1 MAKTRKIVSK
11 TDRSETNVTFPA
23 ILTGIIGA
31 VLVSS
36 SSFYIALKFGALPWP
51 TIMVTLLS
59 MMTLNLFKK
68 ANNKEITISHTIMSA
83 GSMVAGGVAFTMPA
97 YIILGGKLTDINQ
110 YQLLLTILGG
120 SIAGAFLSYIFR
132 AKLIEE
138 EKLEFPI
145 GEAAYNLVDS
155 GKSVKN
161 IRYVAFGTLFSS
173 IIAFFRDFSFTK
185 GKAPV
190 IPTVITLKNGLFS
203 IYLSPLL
210 VGMGYVLGFV
220 NTFVWFLGGAIVLF
234 IGEPLA
240 KMFKI
245 ADFPI
250 MKNSFGMGFMIG
262 IGIAIV
268 LKIIFANK
276 MKKDTENKSIVAKLL
291 ILLVI
296 SIIVITFIY
305 KLPIFLSL
313 VLVLISILCT
323 IIAGYSTG
331 KTGVNPMEIYAI
343 ITILLIS
350 FLNKMLNGLNI
361 GGIKFYTNLNT
372 LILFMLACIITVACG
387 LAGDIL
393 NDFKSGYKMKVKPSE
408 QLFGELIGAIVS
420 SFVITFL
427 FFVFFKVYKVI
438 GPVEN
443 TELIALQA
451 SIVATVINGI
461 PFLGIFF
468 MGLAAGLIL
477 SLLNLPVLTFGI
489 GIYVPFYLTSTVF
502 LGGLVSFI
510 GNKVSKNSHSKLL
523 LISNGLMSGEA
534 IVGVILSIMAYIGLF
549 MK

>member
-1 MAKTRKIVSK
+1 MAKTKKIVSK

-276 MKKDTENKSIVAKLL
+276 MKKDTENKSIIAKLL
-291 ILLVI
+291 VLSVI

-502 LGGLVSFI
+502 LGGLISYFA
-510 GNKVSKNSHSKLL
+510 NRRSKKLHSNLL
-523 LISNGLMSGEA
+523 LLSNGLMSGEA
-534 IVGVILSIMAYIGLF
+534 IVGVILSVAAYIGLF

>member
-1 MAKTRKIVSK
+1 MGKTKKVATK
-11 TDRSETNVTFPA
+11 TERNGINITFPA
-23 ILTGIIGA
+23 VFTGIIGA
-31 VLVSS
+31 ILVSS

-59 MMTLNLFKK
+59 MITLSLFKK
-68 ANNKEITISHTIMSA
+68 TNNKEITITHTIMSA

-97 YIILGGKLTDINQ
+97 YLILGRKLTDINQ
-110 YQLLLTILGG
+110 QLLFLTILIG

-132 AKLIEE
+132 TKLIEE

-155 GKSVKN
+155 GKSMEN

-173 IIAFFRDFSFTK
+173 IVAFFRDFSSTK
-185 GKAPV
+185 GKASL
-190 IPTVITLKNGLFS
+190 IPTVVTLKNGLFS
-203 IYLSPLL
+203 IYISPLL
-210 VGMGYVLGFV
+210 VGIGYVLGFI

-268 LKIIFANK
+268 LKIIFVNK

-291 ILLVI
+291 VLSVI
-296 SIIVITFIY
+296 SIIIITFIY

-313 VLVLISILCT
+313 ILVLISILCT

-393 NDFKSGYKMKVKPSE
+393 NDFKSRYKMKVKPSE
-408 QLFGELIGAIVS
+408 QFFGELIGAIVS

>member
-1 MAKTRKIVSK
+1 MAKTKKIVSK
-11 TDRSETNVTFPA
+11 IGRNETNITFPV

-120 SIAGAFLSYIFR
+120 SVAGAFLSYIFR

-291 ILLVI
+291 VLSVI

-313 VLVLISILCT
+313 VLALISILCT

-468 MGLAAGLIL
+468 MGLAVGLIL

>member
-1 MAKTRKIVSK
+1 MAKTKKIVSK
-11 TDRSETNVTFPA
+11 TGRSETNVTFPV

-120 SIAGAFLSYIFR
+120 SVAGAFLSYIFR

-291 ILLVI
+291 VLSVI

>member
-1 MAKTRKIVSK
+1 MAKKTRTRTKNNEI
-11 TDRSETNVTFPA
+11 NITFSA
-23 ILTGIIGA
+23 IFTGIIGA
-31 VLVSS
+31 ILVSA
-36 SSFYIALKFGALPWP
+36 SSFYIVLKFGALPWP

-59 MMTLNLFKK
+59 MMTLNFFKK
-68 ANNKEITISHTIMSA
+68 ANNKEITITHTIMSA

-97 YIILGGKLTDINQ
+97 YLILGGKLTDINQ
-110 YQLLLTILGG
+110 QLLFLTILIG

-132 AKLIEE
+132 TKLIEE

-145 GEAAYNLVDS
+145 GEAAYNLVNS
-155 GKSVKN
+155 GKNTGS
-161 IRYVAFGTLFSS
+161 IRYVGFGTLFSS
-173 IIAFFRDFSFTK
+173 IVALLRDFNFSK
-185 GKAPV
+185 GKSPI
-190 IPTVITLKNGLFS
+190 IPALVSLKNVPFS
-203 IYLSPLL
+203 FYVSPLL
-210 VGMGYVLGFV
+210 VGIGYVLGFL
-220 NTFVWFLGGAIVLF
+220 NTFVWFLGGAAVIFV
-234 IGEPLA
+234 GEPLA

-268 LKIIFANK
+268 LKIIFVNK
-276 MKKDTENKSIVAKLL
+276 TKKNTENQSTIIKLL
-291 ILLVI
+291 ILSVI

-323 IIAGYSTG
+323 IISGYSTG